1 MINLARKDIEHTL
14 GKFLITA
21 IGVGML
27 LGIVMIMVG
36 VYRGMILDAKVLIN
50 DINADLWIVQ
60 QDTLGPF
67 AEASRVHEDL
77 KNTIRS
83 QEGIAAAEAMTFQ
96 AIQLFNSQSQ
106 AVRVNLV
113 GYDPFGAINPIN
125 PSRMVAGRDLQRSHY
140 EIVVSQKT
148 GFVLGDR
155 IKIGRDIYTV
165 VGVTKGTVSSGG
177 DPLVY
182 VSLKDAQKI
191 QFLYSNARIRNDR
204 ARGMNVSGDSHLVN
218 TIVARVAKGR
228 DMQTVASHIARWKHK
243 SVYTNADET
252 KILTEN
258 LIKRAS
264 KQIGMFTV
272 ILVIVSTVIIALI
285 IYTMTLEKIKEI
297 SIMKLIGIPNWT
309 IVRMIVQET
318 IVLGVLAFISGN
330 IFAHLIYSKF
340 PKRVV
345 LETGDA
351 LTLFAIIMA
360 ASILASFFGVHK
372 VIKADP
378 TQAIGG

>member
-14 GKFLITA
+14 GKFLVTA
-21 IGVGML
+21 MGVGML

-36 VYRGMILDAKVLIN
+36 VYRGMIVDAKVLIY
-50 DINADLWIVQ
+50 DIDADIWVVQ

-67 AEASRVHEDL
+67 AEASRIHEDL
-77 KNTIRS
+77 KDTMRS
-83 QEGIAAAEAMTFQ
+83 QEGISAAEAMTFQ
-96 AIQLFNSQSQ
+96 GIQLFNAQNQ
-106 AVRVNLV
+106 AIRVNMV

-125 PSRMVAGRDLQRSHY
+125 PSRMVEGRVLMRSHY

-204 ARGMNVSGDSHLVN
+204 TRGMNVSGDSHLVN
-218 TIVARVAKGR
+218 AIVAKIVPGHDVKEIAEN
-228 DMQTVASHIARWKHK
+228 IARWKHK
-243 SVYTNADET
+243 SVYTNDQEI

-309 IVRMIVQET
+309 IVKMIVQET
-318 IVLGVLAFISGN
+318 VVLGVLAFVSGN
-330 IFAHLIYSKF
+330 IFAHMIYTKF
-340 PKRVV
+340 PKRVL
-345 LETGDA
+345 LETDDA
-351 LTLFAIIMA
+351 LILFAIIMI

>member
-36 VYRGMILDAKVLIN
+36 VYRGMIVDAKVLIN
-50 DINADLWIVQ
+50 DIDADLWIVQ

-67 AEASRVHEDL
+67 AEASRIHEDL
-77 KNTIRS
+77 RDTIRS
-83 QEGIAAAEAMTFQ
+83 QDGISAAEAMTFQ
-96 AIQLFNSQSQ
+96 AIQLFNAQNQ

-113 GYDPFGAINPIN
+113 GYDPFGQINPIN
-125 PSRMVAGRDLQRSHY
+125 LKRMVDGRDLKKSHY
-140 EIVVSQKT
+140 EIVVSQST

-155 IKIGRDIYTV
+155 IKIGRDIYKV

-177 DPLVY
+177 DPLVF

-218 TIVARVAKGR
+218 TIVARVVPGR
-228 DMQTVASHIARWKHK
+228 DINEIAENIARWKHK
-243 SVYTNADET
+243 SVYTNPQEV

-258 LIKRAS
+258 MIKRAS

-309 IVRMIVQET
+309 IIKMIIQET
-318 IVLGVLAFISGN
+318 VVLGILAFVSGN
-330 IFAHLIYSKF
+330 LFAHMIYGKF

-345 LETGDA
+345 LLTEDA
-351 LTLFAIIMA
+351 LALFAIIMI